1 MTDTTSNVPEYIA
14 DDEDLDNIPDPN
26 LTGSLR
32 GTPVD
37 EHGRPIEGDSHGD
50 R

>member
-1 MTDTTSNVPEYIA
+1 MTDTTSNVPSYIA

-37 EHGRPIEGDSHGD
+37 EHGHPIEEATDGD